1 MLKELKKTMP
11 KELKYENDISPNKE
25 YTKINRNY
33 KRNKIEIIKFFW
45 KSLEGLKSSTGWV
58 EEKICDLE
66 EKLFEIT
73 QSEEKKKKEWRK
85 INRHQRCIRQ
95 QVYQLIYNGVP
106 EEEERK
112 EQEKN

>member
-1 MLKELKKTMP
+1 MP

-25 YTKINRNY
+25 YQKINRNY

-73 QSEEKKKKEWRK
+73 QSEEKEEKGMKK
-85 INRHQRCIRQ
+85 N
-95 QVYQLIYNGVP
+95 
-106 EEEERK
+106 
-112 EQEKN
+112 